1 MDEQAIKRMAE
12 VFAQWV
18 ADQVAAGR
26 PYGEA
31 VEAAI
36 ADMAE
41 RWPTFAAIAREAVA
55 R

>member
-1 MDEQAIKRMAE
+1 MDAAVERMAE

-26 PYGEA
+26 SYSEA
-31 VEAAI
+31 VEAGI

-41 RWPTFAAIAREAVA
+41 RWPIFADITREAVA
-55 R
+55 K